1 MLKVF
6 YFFFYFFLNILNS
19 KFFFLII
26 LLIIKYILL
35 IIPLLLAVAML
46 TLSERKLLASIQR
59 RVGPS
64 VVGFL
69 GIGQPL
75 ADGGK
80 LLLKEP
86 IIPVSSY
93 FFTFLLMPLLFM
105 FFCFSSWAVIPFNE
119 DSVNIVNHTGLLFVF
134 GFSSL
139 SVYALMFS
147 GWSSNSLYA
156 LLGGLRSAAQMIAYE
171 VVIGFVLVNIVIFV
185 GSLNLNNICKA
196 QEDIYFIIPLL
207 PVFFFFIISS
217 LAELNRAPFD
227 LPEAEGELVA
237 GYNVE
242 YSSFS
247 FALFFL
253 AEYANVILMTII
265 CTILFLGGW
274 SVIPFFFFTKVI
286 YFIKLEFFFSFF
298 FKCGF
303 IFIVLIGIRALL
315 PRYRYDQL
323 MFLGWKV
330 LLPLTLVWLI
340 LTIIILFFFK
350 WLPISF

>member
-1 MLKVF
+1 MLRLLYFYNFFLF
-6 YFFFYFFLNILNS
+6 YFSSS
-19 KFFFLII
+19 KFFFI
-26 LLIIKYILL
+26 LFLIIKYLSL
-35 IIPLLLAVAML
+35 VVPLLLAVAML
-46 TLSERKLLASIQR
+46 TLTERKLLAAIQR
-59 RVGPS
+59 RLGPN

-69 GIGQPL
+69 GIGQAL

-86 IIPVSSY
+86 IVPLSSY
-93 FFTFLLMPLLFM
+93 FFTFLLMPLIFLFV
-105 FFCFSSWAVIPFNE
+105 CFGSWLFIPFSLNE
-119 DSVNIVNHTGLLFVF
+119 ITVINHSGLLFIF
-134 GFSSL
+134 GLSSI

-171 VVIGFVLVNIVIFV
+171 VVIGFVLVNIIILV
-185 GSLNLNNICKA
+185 GSLNLNNICLA
-196 QEDIYFIIPLL
+196 QQHVYFIIPLF
-207 PVFFFFIISS
+207 PVFFFFLISS

-253 AEYANVILMTII
+253 AEYANIILMSII
-265 CTILFLGGW
+265 CVILFLGGW
-274 SVIPFFFFTKVI
+274 LPLNFLEKILIFNNAI
-286 YFIKLEFFFSFF
+286 YFSFLLKICF
-298 FKCGF
+298 LLF
-303 IFIVLIGIRALL
+303 IFIGIRALL

-340 LTIIILFFFK
+340 LTIEILFFFR